1 MSAVVP
7 PSSVLSFASLSS
19 SAAQQLN
26 HQPWHNWQRRSIMV
40 DLLQL
45 PTVVALL
52 VTLVGYPGS
61 VSSYTAPDGHRNRHS
76 VGVTSRRDIF
86 SRATSSLIVATN
98 IIARQPKPAY
108 AAGPDKAKATDKCRD
123 GARNCIRTAW
133 IPPQGKSKAEALAD
147 IRSVIKAYP
156 QRGQSG
162 VDCNGFELSDDKLDV
177 DGTARIEFYSC
188 IGPAAVSMNLA
199 KPFVDDLKIALVDD
213 DENNSVRFRLEVRS
227 KSRVGA
233 SDYGV
238 NKKRINYLADAL
250 RNKGWDAPK
259 VVYGIGSYDAFF

>member
-1 MSAVVP
+1 
-7 PSSVLSFASLSS
+7 
-19 SAAQQLN
+19 
-26 HQPWHNWQRRSIMV
+26 MV

-52 VTLVGYPGS
+52 VTLVVYPGS
-61 VSSYTAPDGHRNRHS
+61 VSSYTAPDGHRNSHS
-76 VGVTSRRDIF
+76 VGVISRRDIF
-86 SRATSSLIVATN
+86 YRATSSLIVATN
-98 IIARQPKPAY
+98 VIARQPQSAY

-133 IPPQGKSKAEALAD
+133 MPPQGKSKAEALAD

-156 QRGQSG
+156 QKGQSG

-213 DENNSVRFRLEVRS
+213 DENSKRFRLEVRS

-238 NKKRINYLADAL
+238 NKKRINYLAEAL
-250 RNKGWDAPK
+250 CYKGWDAPK